1 MDKRVV
7 LLLGVLLATF
17 VVVSSILFVELG
29 KLREELTA
37 MREELSALRR
47 MSGEYSYNSDW
58 VTRFVGYYPIASAA
72 EAEEL
77 YLLLVN
83 KAPQRSYWI
92 IYFPEDNDLPLNLEA
107 LEVGNY
113 YEVNG
118 TFRNY
123 AVNCPNARLTIVYN
137 VFKNGTANLEN
148 IKTLCSESVYQVY
161 P

>member
-1 MDKRVV
+1 
-7 LLLGVLLATF
+7 LGVLLATF
-17 VVVSSILFVELG
+17 VVVSSILLVEVI
-29 KLREELTA
+29 KLRDEVSA
-37 MREELSALRR
+37 IREELSVLKR

-58 VTRFVGYYPIASAA
+58 ATRFVGYYPVGSAA
-72 EAEEL
+72 EAKEL

-83 KAPQRSYWI
+83 KAPKRDYWI
-92 IYFPEDNDLPLNLEA
+92 IYFPEDNELPLNLEA
-107 LEVGNY
+107 LEADNHY
-113 YEVNG
+113 KVNG

-137 VFKNGTANLEN
+137 VFKNGTANLDN